1 MAPRVAIGR
10 GSRMDG
16 FLEQVRAYG
25 IQPVPPAERR
35 LGFVDMFVLWWDLGV
50 SFLVMVVGM
59 FLVPGLSL
67 GQALVAIV
75 VGAVL
80 GNFLLGLVGTIG
92 SDTGVPTMVL
102 LRPVLGRRGSIA
114 PTILNVL
121 QLLGWAVFEVIVM
134 AQAATLLS
142 ERVFGVGGY
151 LGWVV
156 FFTLL
161 GTVMAV
167 GGPIVVV
174 KQWMER
180 FAVWVVLLTIAWVT
194 VAVLTTYDVAAW
206 MAKPGTGEISFW
218 LAVDLVA
225 VMPISWVPL
234 VADYSRLARNRHTA
248 FWGTALGYFVSHVWF
263 YGLGALLALS
273 ATVATDPNAPINPLL
288 TTIAGLTAGWVAL
301 LVLLVAETDEGFANI
316 YSAAVSAQNIWP
328 WMGHRTLAVA
338 VGAVVL
344 LLAATIP
351 LVQYE
356 SFLLLIGSVF
366 VPLLGIL
373 TADYFVLRARRYEV
387 EELYRSEGRYWYW
400 RGVNWLAVA
409 VWIAGV
415 ALYLLIAGLPQL
427 GWTGLAP
434 WLGATIPTFL
444 FGFAAYALVGRVA
457 PGVTTAVALGSTQEG
472 RP

>member
-1 MAPRVAIGR
+1 
-10 GSRMDG
+10 MDG

-25 IQPVPPAERR
+25 IQPVPQAERR
-35 LGFVDMFVLWWDLGV
+35 LGFLDTFVLWWDLGV

-67 GQALVAIV
+67 GQAILAIA

-114 PTILNVL
+114 PSVLNVL
-121 QLLGWAVFEVIVM
+121 QLLGWATFEVIVM
-134 AQAATLLS
+134 AQAAALLS
-142 ERVFGVGGY
+142 DRLFGVKGY
-151 LGWVV
+151 LAWVV

-194 VAVLTTYDVAAW
+194 VAVVMTYDLRAW
-206 MAKPGTGEISFW
+206 LAKPGTGEMSFW

-234 VADYSRLARNRHTA
+234 VADYSRLARNRRTA
-248 FWGTALGYFVSHVWF
+248 FWGTGLGYFVSHVWF
-263 YGLGALLALS
+263 YVLGALLALS
-273 ATVATDPNAPINPLL
+273 AAVAPDPNAPIAPLL

-328 WMGHRTLAVA
+328 RMGQRTLAVA
-338 VGAVVL
+338 VGAIVL
-344 LLAATIP
+344 AFAATVP

-373 TADYFVLRARRYEV
+373 TADYFVLRGRHYEV
-387 EELYRSEGRYWYW
+387 PELYRSGGRYWY
-400 RGVNWLAVA
+400 RSGVNWLAMG
-409 VWIAGV
+409 VWFAGF

-427 GWTGLAP
+427 GWSGLVP
-434 WLGATIPTFL
+434 WLGATIPTYL
-444 FGFAAYALVGRVA
+444 FGFAAYALVGRTA
-457 PGVTTAVALGSTQEG
+457 GGVTTAMAFGSE
-472 RP
+472 

>member
-1 MAPRVAIGR
+1 
-10 GSRMDG
+10 MDG

-25 IQPVPPAERR
+25 IQPVPQAERR
-35 LGFVDMFVLWWDLGV
+35 LGFLDTFVLWWDLGV

-67 GQALVAIV
+67 GHALLAIA
-75 VGAVL
+75 VGAIL

-114 PTILNVL
+114 PTVLNVL
-121 QLLGWAVFEVIVM
+121 QLLGWATFEIIVM
-134 AQAATLLS
+134 AQAAALLS
-142 ERVFGVGGY
+142 ERLFGVRGY
-151 LGWVV
+151 LAWVA
-156 FFTLL
+156 FFAIL

-167 GGPIVVV
+167 VGPIMVV

-180 FAVWVVLLTIAWVT
+180 FAVWVVLLAIAWVT
-194 VAVLTTYDVAAW
+194 IAVLTTYDVGAW
-206 MAKPGTGEISFW
+206 LQKPGTGEMSFW

-234 VADYSRLARNRHTA
+234 VADYSRLARNRRTA
-248 FWGTALGYFVSHVWF
+248 FWGTGLGYCVSHVWF
-263 YGLGALLALS
+263 YSLGALLALS
-273 ATVATDPNAPINPLL
+273 ATVPSDPSAPIAPLL
-288 TTIAGLTAGWVAL
+288 TTIATLTAGWVAL

-316 YSAAVSAQNIWP
+316 YSAAVSLQNILP
-328 WMGHRTLAVA
+328 QVGQRTLSLVVGGIVFVLAVT
-338 VGAVVL
+338 V
-344 LLAATIP
+344 P

-373 TADYFVLRARRYEV
+373 TADYFVLRSRQYDVAD
-387 EELYRSEGRYWYW
+387 LYRSGGRYWY
-400 RGVNWLAVA
+400 RNGVNWLAIA
-409 VWIAGV
+409 VWGAGF

-427 GWTGLAP
+427 GFAGLAP
-434 WLGATIPTFL
+434 WLGATIPTYL
-444 FGFAAYALVGRVA
+444 FGFTAYAFLGRAAAGVA
-457 PGVTTAVALGSTQEG
+457 TPVAVSAE
-472 RP
+472 

>member
-1 MAPRVAIGR
+1 MTSLR
-10 GSRMDG
+10 
-16 FLEQVRAYG
+16 EQVPAYG
-25 IQPVPPAERR
+25 IQPVPQAERR
-35 LGFVDMFVLWWDLGV
+35 LGFLDTFVLWWDLGV

-67 GQALVAIV
+67 GQAFLAIV
-75 VGAVL
+75 VGAIL

-92 SDTGVPTMVL
+92 ADTGVPTMVL

-114 PTILNVL
+114 PSILNVL

-134 AQAATLLS
+134 AQAAALLS
-142 ERVFGVGGY
+142 DRLFGVKGY
-151 LGWVV
+151 VGWVV

-161 GTVMAV
+161 GTVMAI

-180 FAVWVVLLTIAWVT
+180 FAVWVVLVAIAWVT
-194 VAVLTTYDVAAW
+194 VAVLATYDVRAW
-206 MAKPGTGEISFW
+206 LAKPGTGEMSFW

-234 VADYSRLARNRHTA
+234 VADYSRLARSRRTA
-248 FWGTALGYFVSHVWF
+248 FWGTGLGYFVSHAWF
-263 YGLGALLALS
+263 YALGALLALS
-273 ATVATDPNAPINPLL
+273 AAVAADPNAPIAPLL
-288 TTIAGLTAGWVAL
+288 TAIAGLTAGWVAL

-328 WMGHRTLAVA
+328 WMGQRTLAVA
-338 VGAVVL
+338 VGAIVL
-344 LLAATIP
+344 VFAATVP

-366 VPLLGIL
+366 IPLLGIL
-373 TADYFVLRARRYEV
+373 TADYFVLRGRQYEV
-387 EELYRSEGRYWYW
+387 ADLYRSGGRYWY
-400 RGVNWLAVA
+400 RGGVNWLAMG
-409 VWIAGV
+409 VWIAGF

-427 GWTGLAP
+427 GWPGVAP
-434 WLGATIPTFL
+434 WLGATIPTYL
-444 FGFAAYALVGRVA
+444 AGFVAYALVGRTVS
-457 PGVTTAVALGSTQEG
+457 GVTTTVAVTSE
-472 RP
+472 